1 MRQNE
6 KNVSPMSNEARNT
19 YVIEHIT
26 KALLAL
32 WGKQALEDI
41 SISELCEKAGVG
53 RASFYRNF
61 DSKEAVV
68 ADYLHQIF
76 RKYMEENI
84 NLSSQPLSIQLEAL
98 FAHFEKHHAFYK
110 LLNQRKM
117 LYLLENE
124 MVDAYG
130 LKPENTMIEAYSRA
144 YVAYA
149 MYGWVRVWFMRGMQ
163 ETAEEISKLF
173 QSQGL

>member
-6 KNVSPMSNEARNT
+6 EIVSPRSNEGRNS
-19 YVIEHIT
+19 YVMEHIT
-26 KALLAL
+26 QAMLSL
-32 WGKQALEDI
+32 WAEKPMEDI

-68 ADYLHQIF
+68 TDYLHQIF
-76 RKYMEENI
+76 HQYMEENKDI
-84 NLSSQPLSIQLEAL
+84 GTQPLSSQLGAL
-98 FAHFEKHHAFYK
+98 FAHFEKHYDFYK
-110 LLNQRKM
+110 LLNERKM

-124 MVDAYG
+124 MVDVCG
-130 LKPENTMIEAYSRA
+130 LKPENAMLGAYAKA
-144 YVAYA
+144 YAAYA

-163 ETAEEISKLF
+163 DTAEEITKLF